1 MLLFFFFVGTNRC
14 RVNSPTTCI
23 ALGHPTDVWNPQFN
37 QPLVKVVMDGEE
49 TTTLT
54 TGMLLLWTLGSC
66 IHTTYNLLQWHIA
79 ACSCCRAGGMCES
92 RACCPSLG
100 KHLLR
105 VLVAVIIS
113 MAVLIV
119 LTRVAI
125 NNSEDAARDD
135 AMARSTT
142 NQTLD
147 TDSSSA
153 AASSKVDDSIHF
165 FDDDSLEL
173 EVHDV
178 SEFEFLVGYF
188 VEMILA
194 LFVYYP
200 IGGTLLFSG
209 CLGCG
214 RIPLLGGRPQE
225 VLMEER
231 RLARRH
237 HVGLVATEEDTSE
250 EDVEEGERAGA
261 VRVEHY
267 RTPRVGG

>member
-1 MLLFFFFVGTNRC
+1 
-14 RVNSPTTCI
+14 
-23 ALGHPTDVWNPQFN
+23 
-37 QPLVKVVMDGEE
+37 MDDEE
-49 TTTLT
+49 KTTLT
-54 TGMLLLWTLGSC
+54 TGMLLLWTLGSS

-79 ACSCCRAGGMCES
+79 ACSCCRAGGMCEN

-113 MAVLIV
+113 MAVLII

-125 NNSEDAARDD
+125 NNSEEAARDD
-135 AMARSTT
+135 AFARST

-147 TDSSSA
+147 TSSA
-153 AASSKVDDSIHF
+153 AAAKEDDSIHF
-165 FDDDSLEL
+165 FDDDSLQL

-200 IGGTLLFSG
+200 IGGTILFSG

-214 RIPLLGGRPQE
+214 RIPLLGGRPHE
-225 VLMEER
+225 VMVEEK
-231 RLARRH
+231 RLARRQQ
-237 HVGLVATEEDTSE
+237 VGLAATEEDTSE
-250 EDVEEGERAGA
+250 DDVEEGERTDV

-267 RTPRVGG
+267 RTPRFG